1 MLEIA
6 TAFNTPP
13 TPFIFSCKRSAVL
26 ILLLLVLLLLVML
39 LLELSLISCRRR
51 RRQCVAVCE
60 QSRYHLYRSCFC
72 RSGGSILTGD
82 ANADA
87 DVDVEAEANVDVCN

>member
-6 TAFNTPP
+6 TAFNTPQ

-26 ILLLLVLLLLVML
+26 ILLLLLLLLLVLL

-82 ANADA
+82 ANAD
-87 DVDVEAEANVDVCN
+87 VKAEANIDVCN

>member
-1 MLEIA
+1 MRETA
-6 TAFNTPP
+6 TAFNTPQ
-13 TPFIFSCKRSAVL
+13 TPFIFSCKRIAVL
-26 ILLLLVLLLLVML
+26 ILLLLLL

-87 DVDVEAEANVDVCN
+87 DVEAEANVDVCN

>member
-26 ILLLLVLLLLVML
+26 ILLLLVLLLLVM

-87 DVDVEAEANVDVCN
+87 DFEAEANVDVCN